1 MSNTNQCEIINKN
14 AIFTCSENGREVTIH
29 NSYRWEIGIV
39 QVDKCL
45 INDNSKRCD
54 LMVRLP
60 SQKKICNGIA
70 SIKLIE
76 FKGSDISK
84 AFVQLAATINHPA
97 IAVHKPFINECFIA
111 SKISPSFSGTMQNE
125 MLVFRSKYGLPVRV
139 GKNLKIDIENP

>member
-1 MSNTNQCEIINKN
+1 MSNINQCETINKD
-14 AIFTCSENGREVTIH
+14 AIFTCSENGREVTIR

-54 LMVRLP
+54 LMIRLP
-60 SQKKICNGIA
+60 SQKKIYKGIA
-70 SIKLIE
+70 SVKLIE

-84 AFVQLAATINHPA
+84 AFAQLGATINHSAVA
-97 IAVHKPFINECFIA
+97 IHKPFINECLIA
-111 SKISPSFSGTMQNE
+111 SKISPSFSGTIQNE
-125 MLVFRSKYGLPVRV
+125 KLIFLKEYGLPVQV

>member
-1 MSNTNQCEIINKN
+1 MSNTNQCETINKN
-14 AIFTCSENGREVTIH
+14 AIFICSENGREITIY

-60 SQKKICNGIA
+60 SQKRIRNGIA
-70 SIKLIE
+70 AVKLIE

-84 AFVQLAATINHPA
+84 AFEQLGATIKHPA
-97 IAVHKPFINECFIA
+97 IALDKPYINECFIA
-111 SKISPSFSGTMQNE
+111 SKISPGFSGTMQNE
-125 MLVFRSKYGLPVRV
+125 MVVFRSKYGLPVRV